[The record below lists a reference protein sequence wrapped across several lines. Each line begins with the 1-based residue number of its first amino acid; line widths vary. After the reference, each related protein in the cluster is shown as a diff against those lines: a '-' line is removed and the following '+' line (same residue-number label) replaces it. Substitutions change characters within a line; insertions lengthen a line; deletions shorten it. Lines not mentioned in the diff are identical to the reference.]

1 MTQLE
6 LEKLVMLKYL
16 ARVEEIMD
24 ANSDGKIG
32 AVRHSYKFSHSDE
45 YYRFRKG
52 IIKVW
57 LRLRRGTVKHSVF

>member
-16 ARVEEIMD
+16 TRVEEIMD

-32 AVRHSYKFSHSDE
+32 AVSHSYSSLTLMRAIGLEKE
-45 YYRFRKG
+45 
-52 IIKVW
+52 
-57 LRLRRGTVKHSVF
+57 L

>member
-52 IIKVW
+52 IIKV
-57 LRLRRGTVKHSVF
+57 